1 MLKYKKSHIVIEIKR
16 VNRKITIN
24 SFVFCISFLSF
35 YSGILEKKT
44 NNNGGRI
51 FVTKPNEIAI
61 GVTSIPPAFWIIG
74 NVQSIAVAPV
84 IPIAV
89 ERK

>member
-1 MLKYKKSHIVIEIKR
+1 M
-16 VNRKITIN
+16 TIN
-24 SFVFCISFLSF
+24 SFIFILSFIF

-51 FVTKPNEIAI
+51 FVTKPNEIAM
-61 GVTSIPPAFWIIG
+61 GVTSMPPAFWIIG
-74 NVQSIAVAPV
+74 KVQSIAVAPV